1 VLLML
6 ALILATVTSYQ
17 DPYVA
22 PENIRR
28 HCAAVVGIPYASDNF
43 SEKEWQQFVG
53 CVRKHLKKDV

>member
-1 VLLML
+1 ML
-6 ALILATVTSYQ
+6 ALILATVTAFK

-43 SEKEWQQFVG
+43 SEEEWQQFVC
-53 CVRKHLKKDV
+53 CVRKHLKKNV

>member
-1 VLLML
+1 MFSIL
-6 ALILATVTSYQ
+6 LATVTALQ

-53 CVRKHLKKDV
+53 CVREHLNKNV

>member
-1 VLLML
+1 ML
-6 ALILATVTSYQ
+6 SILLATVTAFQ

-53 CVRKHLKKDV
+53 CVRNHMKKDV

>member
-1 VLLML
+1 ML

>member
-1 VLLML
+1 ML

-43 SEKEWQQFVG
+43 SEKEWHQFVG